1 MTVTAPAASTVT
13 AGDSMSITV
22 TAYDAY
28 GNVATGYSG
37 TVKFSNDD
45 KASLPRNYTFTAA
58 DAGVLKFQV
67 TFERLGYQSLK
78 VTDTQH
84 SSINCTPAQMLVKN
98 KGDGDG
104 DGGD

>member
-28 GNVATGYSG
+28 GNVATGYTG

-58 DAGVLKFQV
+58 DAGVH
-67 TFERLGYQSLK
+67 TFTGLVLHNKKGKQTLTQTLT
-78 VTDTQH
+78 VTDTQNTALTATDT
-84 SSINCTPAQMLVKN
+84 IVVA
-98 KGDGDG
+98 
-104 DGGD
+104 